1 MPLQKQTQSL
11 KVISS
16 VCFWESLLLNPK
28 GEGWLFG
35 NDVEF
40 YSESFFCITR
50 SSLILYVDIPLA
62 CVNLNKTNNSVVFSH
77 QLNRSLATVRA
88 HWQTHL
94 LCQWDRCNLFL
105 TLSPFIPAV
114 TWPCLLWHSLCIC
127 SREQIRVLVSV
138 KNKCFSEDYFLIEI
152 RFPIQFN
159 TRLHKKPALAQS
171 KASTMGKRGGMWG
184 GGGNV

>member
-1 MPLQKQTQSL
+1 M
-11 KVISS
+11 S
-16 VCFWESLLLNPK
+16 V
-28 GEGWLFG
+28 
-35 NDVEF
+35 
-40 YSESFFCITR
+40 R
-50 SSLILYVDIPLA
+50 SMQPV
-62 CVNLNKTNNSVVFSH
+62 
-77 QLNRSLATVRA
+77 
-88 HWQTHL
+88 
-94 LCQWDRCNLFL
+94 L

-184 GGGNV
+184 GGGMYKQDLLAEKWVKQRPQRLQILPSQSHLFALCSDSTLRKGMAVAGLSGLSEPL